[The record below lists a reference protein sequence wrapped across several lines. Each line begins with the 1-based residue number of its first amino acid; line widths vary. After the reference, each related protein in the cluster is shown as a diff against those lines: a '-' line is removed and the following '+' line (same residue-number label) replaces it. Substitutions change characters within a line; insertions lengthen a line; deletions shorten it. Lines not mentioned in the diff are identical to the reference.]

1 MSLNDDD
8 TYCVGSTNNP
18 NNSQTTKTK
27 IVIHINNYIFEKSE
41 EENTNNDMGV
51 QLRSLASPDSFFIN
65 DNGVHYGTHYGSQFD
80 LHRYKKSMQPKT
92 SEAYILHA
100 KNLKFPCKIRPAYEI
115 YPSSS
120 IIDKIDK
127 TDWINKNLNTK
138 FDINFQLPFISPSHQ
153 TSFQNYQSRHLQN
166 LKPTS
171 KVLLPNYLST
181 QYSMK
186 PPSFMN
192 RNSKSN
198 PILTY
203 KKIVKLREA
212 NASSEYLME
221 AKKDSQKNILELKNN
236 KKSLITYG
244 QNFDKDQTEQTTS
257 TNTTNADETEKK
269 QHDNA
274 HSQKNFR

>member
-1 MSLNDDD
+1 M
-8 TYCVGSTNNP
+8 
-18 NNSQTTKTK
+18 
-27 IVIHINNYIFEKSE
+27 E
-41 EENTNNDMGV
+41 
-51 QLRSLASPDSFFIN
+51 
-65 DNGVHYGTHYGSQFD
+65 
-80 LHRYKKSMQPKT
+80 
-92 SEAYILHA
+92 
-100 KNLKFPCKIRPAYEI
+100 
-115 YPSSS
+115 
-120 IIDKIDK
+120 KIDK
-127 TDWINKNLNTK
+127 SDWTGKNFNSK

-153 TSFQNYQSRHLQN
+153 ASFQNYQSRHLQN

-212 NASSEYLME
+212 NASSEHLQE
-221 AKKDSQKNILELKNN
+221 AKKDSQKTILELKNS

-244 QNFDKDQTEQTTS
+244 QNFDKDQTEQTT
-257 TNTTNADETEKK
+257 TTTAANTTDEAEKK
-269 QHDNA
+269 LHDNA
-274 HSQKNFR
+274 HSQKNFRLEIF

>member
-1 MSLNDDD
+1 
-8 TYCVGSTNNP
+8 
-18 NNSQTTKTK
+18 
-27 IVIHINNYIFEKSE
+27 
-41 EENTNNDMGV
+41 
-51 QLRSLASPDSFFIN
+51 
-65 DNGVHYGTHYGSQFD
+65 
-80 LHRYKKSMQPKT
+80 
-92 SEAYILHA
+92 
-100 KNLKFPCKIRPAYEI
+100 
-115 YPSSS
+115 
-120 IIDKIDK
+120 
-127 TDWINKNLNTK
+127 
-138 FDINFQLPFISPSHQ
+138 
-153 TSFQNYQSRHLQN
+153 
-166 LKPTS
+166 
-171 KVLLPNYLST
+171 
-181 QYSMK
+181 MK